1 MRNKINKIKDSRSS
15 SSSSS
20 INDHK
25 KNQINDKTER
35 KDDDQTYSDSNNN
48 NSMKKQSFE
57 NSPLESKSA
66 TRAKHSY
73 EEKEA
78 EGKNYD
84 DDDEFIVDSREAA
97 LQILEFELYRL
108 SRCVESDV
116 KKK

>member
-15 SSSSS
+15 SF
-20 INDHK
+20 NDHK

-35 KDDDQTYSDSNNN
+35 KDDDQTCSDN
-48 NSMKKQSFE
+48 NSIKKQPFE
-57 NSPLESKSA
+57 NSPFESKSA
-66 TRAKHSY
+66 TRAKHTY
-73 EEKEA
+73 DEKKA
-78 EGKNYD
+78 EGKDYD